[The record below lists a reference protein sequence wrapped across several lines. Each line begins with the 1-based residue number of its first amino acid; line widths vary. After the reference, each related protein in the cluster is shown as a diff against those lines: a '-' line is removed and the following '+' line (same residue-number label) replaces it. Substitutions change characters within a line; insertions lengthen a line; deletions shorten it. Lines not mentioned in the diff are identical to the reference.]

1 MTATDETLY
10 NIIEIK
16 LNKKMNAVKTQLAD
30 MLDNIIH
37 GKPYGKIMSLTMTLN
52 LTWWLER

>member
-52 LTWWLER
+52 LT